1 MSDFLIRLF
10 ESDFMPHGHCYYW
23 QPEIVWLHVISDA
36 VITLAYFSIPALL
49 IQFVRLRRDVSFSWV
64 FVLFGIFIV
73 ACGSTHAMEIWTLW
87 HGTYRLAGVMKAIT
101 ALASIATAAALVP
114 ILPQALRIPSHAQL
128 SNAIAELSKQVVER
142 RKAEEK
148 LDAVVRD
155 LKRSN
160 AELERFAY
168 VASHD
173 LQEPLRA
180 ITSYT
185 QLLARR
191 YKGKLDS
198 DADEFIGFAVDG
210 AQRMQAL
217 IKGLLELSRVDS
229 RGQQVQA
236 VATPPILDTVVR
248 LLERPIQEAA
258 ATVDIGPLPVVKGDE
273 AQISQLFQ
281 NLLSNALKF
290 RRADTAPVV
299 RVEAE
304 EAGAM
309 WHFTVSDNGIGI
321 APEHQERVFGM
332 FERLHG
338 DGEYPGT
345 GIGLALCKRIVERH
359 GGRIWLESTP
369 GVGTR
374 LHFTLPSAASPAAE
388 SVAS

>member
-1 MSDFLIRLF
+1 MSDFFSRLF
-10 ESDFMPHGHCYYW
+10 ESDFMPHGHCYFW

-49 IQFVRLRRDVSFSWV
+49 LQFVRKRPDIAYSKV
-64 FVLFGIFIV
+64 FLLFGAFIV
-73 ACGSTHAMEIWTLW
+73 ACGTTHALEIWTLW
-87 HGTYRLAGVMKAIT
+87 HGTYRLAGLVKALT
-101 ALASIATAAALVP
+101 AAISIATAVALVP

-128 SNAIAELSKQVVER
+128 SGAIAELAKQVVER
-142 RKAEEK
+142 RATQER

-185 QLLARR
+185 QLLSRR
-191 YKGKLDS
+191 YKGKLDA
-198 DADEFIGFAVDG
+198 DADDFIGFAVDG

-229 RGQQVQA
+229 RGQQAQP
-236 VATPPILDTVVR
+236 VATEALVGTVLRVLDGPI
-248 LLERPIQEAA
+248 AA
-258 ATVDIGPLPVVKGDE
+258 ARATLDVAPLPVVKGDE

-290 RRADTAPVV
+290 RRPDVAPSI
-299 RVEAE
+299 RVEAAR
-304 EAGAM
+304 AGAV
-309 WHFTVSDNGIGI
+309 WHFTISDNGIGI
-321 APEHQERVFGM
+321 PPEHQERVFGM

-338 DGEYPGT
+338 EGEYPGT

-369 GVGTR
+369 GAGSR
-374 LHFTLPSAASPAAE
+374 FHFTLLAVDEVPAEAAAS
-388 SVAS
+388 

>member
-1 MSDFLIRLF
+1 MDFLSRLF

-49 IQFVRLRRDVSFSWV
+49 LQFVRLRRDIRYSRV

-87 HGTYRLAGVMKAIT
+87 HGTYRLAGVLKAIT
-101 ALASIATAAALVP
+101 AVASIATAAALVP

-128 SNAIAELSKQVVER
+128 SSAIAELAKQVVER
-142 RKAEEK
+142 KATQER

-185 QLLARR
+185 QLLAKR
-191 YKGKLDS
+191 YKGKLDA
-198 DADEFIGFAVDG
+198 DADDFIGFAVDG

-229 RGQQVQA
+229 RGQQVRA
-236 VATPPILDTVVR
+236 VATAPILETVVR
-248 LLERPIQEAA
+248 LLERPIQEAGA
-258 ATVDIGPLPVVKGDE
+258 VLEIGTLPTVKGDE

-290 RRADTAPVV
+290 RRPGVV
-299 RVEAE
+299 PTLGVEAV
-304 EAGAM
+304 EAGAV
-309 WHFTVSDNGIGI
+309 WHFTVSDNGIGVP
-321 APEHQERVFGM
+321 PEHQERVFGM

-359 GGRIWLESTP
+359 GGRIWLESSP
-369 GVGTR
+369 GVGSR
-374 LHFTLPSAASPAAE
+374 FHFTLLSADAALPASAPA
-388 SVAS
+388 